1 MKTAT
6 LLVSALAAL
15 SPVLLSG
22 GAYARDSASLTNDKE
37 ARKTVSSILDDLDE
51 ARALRWCGY
60 TRGLPPLVREG
71 VSAESRLVA
80 DLAAAPSGVDRISP
94 DGRLRW
100 AGELAG
106 ADMCE
111 EALSVLGGAP
121 AEDLLPDEKFL
132 RALCLDR
139 LGRCEEA
146 AEGYGAYEAGGGGLG
161 DYALLFASRCLSRVE
176 GAVAGVEPLRR
187 LVVRWKHSP
196 LWDESAIELYGYL
209 ADMSRHEECVD
220 LARLISLEAQSRRNR
235 RTGLYLLGEALRRSE
250 KYEDAM
256 KAYWRLVEEGPLHP
270 KAGMAFRA
278 FAELMEEAGRS
289 LEPEQIYRG
298 GLALSNTGNLSEAYD
313 TLEDLVDGGPGASY
327 WGEALLEMSN
337 LDYRRG
343 RYTAAAAKYLSL
355 SVVGEMDPDE
365 AMLWIGK
372 CWIRSGRE
380 DRAFEVLEQVGR
392 GDGDIPIRAE
402 ALWEAAREK
411 ESLGRTGEAAD
422 LYRLIADSLSG
433 DRLHAPAVWRLGFCL
448 YLLGDLEKAL
458 ESFERAE
465 RSTLVSYE
473 KAQALYWSAKAH
485 YGMGNSAAAVEALRA
500 AASLGPGVYYG
511 ARAAWVLDADL
522 IELEA
527 RSYAPRGRAPADDS
541 TSGGGEALGG
551 GCADLSRGYPGRGIL
566 PPEADPA
573 ISPSAWHHSRGMR
586 LLTWGEVDKA
596 AVEIRLAVKSGL
608 GRYEAA
614 DVLFFKGA
622 YNEAMKLTGDNPP
635 ARVSYPEENGV
646 YVAFPLAFVE
656 PIWRRCEDL
665 GLDPFLA
672 LALIRQESRFN
683 PSAVSGAGAH
693 GLMQLMPATA
703 RRLARK
709 AGVNWRGTGELLE
722 SETNIGLG
730 TMELRGL
737 YDDLAKLPLVLAGY
751 NAGPAKA
758 REWAS
763 LAEGKDLDSY
773 IELIGYRQTRDY
785 VKLVTRDY
793 LTYLRLYDPSWG
805 PH

>member
-1 MKTAT
+1 MKTTT
-6 LLVSALAAL
+6 LLISALAVL

-22 GAYARDSASLTNDKE
+22 DAYTYDPASLADGE
-37 ARKTVSSILDDLDE
+37 EVRKTASEILDDLDD
-51 ARALRWCGY
+51 ARALRWCGC

-71 VSAESRLVA
+71 LNAESRLLA
-80 DLAAAPSGVDRISP
+80 DLAAMPPGGDHTSP
-94 DGRLRW
+94 DERLRW

-106 ADMCE
+106 AGLCE
-111 EALSVLGGAP
+111 EALSVLEGAP
-121 AEDLLPDEKFL
+121 AEGQLPDEKFL
-132 RALCLDR
+132 EALCLDR
-139 LGRCEEA
+139 LGRCQEA

-161 DYALLFASRCLSRVE
+161 DYALLFASRCLSRVD
-176 GAVAGVEPLRR
+176 GAAAGVELLRR
-187 LVVRWKHSP
+187 LVIRWKHSP

-209 ADMSRHEECVD
+209 ADMNRHEECVE
-220 LARLISLEAQSRRNR
+220 LADVISSEAQSRRNR
-235 RTGLYLLGEALRRSE
+235 RTGLYLLGEALRRSG
-250 KYEDAM
+250 KYEDAI

-270 KAGMAFRA
+270 KAGAAFRA
-278 FAELMEEAGRS
+278 FAELMDEAGRS
-289 LEPEQIYRG
+289 LTPEQTYRG
-298 GLALSNTGNLSEAYD
+298 GLALSNTGNLREAYG
-313 TLEDLVDGGPGASY
+313 TLEDLVNEGPGAPY
-327 WGEALLEMSN
+327 WGEALLEMSS

-380 DRAFEVLEQVGR
+380 DRAFEILEQVGR
-392 GDGDIPIRAE
+392 GDGEISIRAE

-411 ESLGRTGEAAD
+411 ESLGRTAEAAD
-422 LYRLIADSLSG
+422 LYRLVADSLSG

-448 YLLGDLEKAL
+448 YLLDDFEKAL
-458 ESFERAE
+458 EAFERAE
-465 RSTLVSYE
+465 RSSLVSYE

-485 YGMGNSAAAVEALRA
+485 YSMGDHTAAIEALRA
-500 AASLGPGVYYG
+500 ASSLGPGVYYG
-511 ARAAWVLDADL
+511 ARAAWVLDAGL
-522 IELEA
+522 SELEA
-527 RSYAPRGRAPADDS
+527 RSYAPRGRASADDS
-541 TSGGGEALGG
+541 TSVSGEALGG

-586 LLTWGEVDKA
+586 LMTWGEVDRA
-596 AVEIRLAVKSGL
+596 AAEIRMAVKSGL

-622 YNEAMKLTGDNPP
+622 YNQAMRLTGDNPP

-656 PIWRRCEDL
+656 PIWQRCKDL

-683 PSAVSGAGAH
+683 PSAVSGAGAL
-693 GLMQLMPATA
+693 GLMQLMPTTA

-709 AGVNWRGTGELLE
+709 AGVRWTGTGALLE
-722 SETNIGLG
+722 SETNIRFG

-737 YDDLAKLPLVLAGY
+737 HDELVKLPLVLAGY
-751 NAGPAKA
+751 NAGPGKA
-758 REWAS
+758 AQWAS
-763 LAEGKDLDSY
+763 LADGKDLDSY